1 MQEDPDQSV
10 TKVLN
15 DMKEDAV
22 IPEQEEDPQ
31 SPRGSLKKP
40 GPPPPAPPARVD
52 ALLSDS
58 DCGRFESAGLRSDLS
73 AAAVQHQ

>member
-1 MQEDPDQSV
+1 MQEDPDQSI

-31 SPRGSLKKP
+31 RGSLKKP

-58 DCGRFESAGLRSDLS
+58 DRGRFESAGLRSDLS
-73 AAAVQHQ
+73 DAAVQHQ